1 MKCPKCRSDE
11 VDSSHT
17 CLVCGFRIGDNTS
30 TRPESSNLSEVEL
43 PQWRRDLSVRLQ
55 KIKEKRE
62 GGPAP
67 EADNNLSQARPLPF
81 RRQPDLPVLAEQ
93 LRESEP
99 IALPRGARRAAAK
112 RAPVAQNNAEILLNP
127 KPKPPQ
133 QRASKRSLSLPLFEE
148 RERELM
154 KEVRDLPFPKREIV
168 TNVPAPGE
176 IEYII
181 DRVVARQV
189 VRSDYP
195 AKTHVDEIAA
205 HQTLTEGERLIL
217 LSRTL
222 SGLVDL
228 VLIFLFTSV
237 CILAAD
243 SVSGVE
249 ILDAAGATNF
259 ALLMVAVFF
268 VYSIFFLKTANQ
280 TIGMMITNLR
290 LLGRGNERPTGRQIV
305 IRSSV
310 FLVSL
315 LGLGIGL
322 IIGCFDK
329 RSACLHDRLSDTR
342 VVRLPSLHNF

>member
-1 MKCPKCRSDE
+1 MKCPQCRSDE
-11 VDSSHT
+11 IDSSHI
-17 CLVCGFRIGDNTS
+17 CLVCGFRMEDNTS
-30 TRPESSNLSEVEL
+30 TPPEPSVSPEIEL
-43 PQWRRDLSVRLQ
+43 PEWRRDLSVRLQ
-55 KIKEKRE
+55 KIREKRE
-62 GGPAP
+62 GGAAP
-67 EADNNLSQARPLPF
+67 EADNNPSRAKPLPF
-81 RRQPDLPVLAEQ
+81 RRQPDLPVLAEPTQ
-93 LRESEP
+93 EPEP
-99 IALPRGARRAAAK
+99 IALPRGARRVAAK
-112 RAPVAQNNAEILLNP
+112 RATVALDNAEILLNP
-127 KPKPPQ
+127 KPKRPQ
-133 QRASKRSLSLPLFEE
+133 QRAIKRSLTLPLFEE
-148 RERELM
+148 RERERM
-154 KEVRDLPFPKREIV
+154 KEIRDLSFPRREIV
-168 TNVPAPGE
+168 ANGPAAGE
-176 IEYII
+176 TENII
-181 DRVVARQV
+181 DRVVVRQV
-189 VRSDYP
+189 AQHDDHYP
-195 AKTHVDEIAA
+195 QDAKVDEIT
-205 HQTLTEGERLIL
+205 HRVTEAERLIL

-259 ALLMVAVFF
+259 ALLMVVVFF

-290 LLGRGNERPTGRQIV
+290 LLGTDNERPTGRQIL

-329 RSACLHDRLSDTR
+329 RSACLHDRLSNTR
-342 VVRLPSLHNF
+342 VIRLPSHDF

>member
-1 MKCPKCRSDE
+1 MKCPQCRSNE
-11 VDSSHT
+11 IDSSHI
-17 CLVCGFRIGDNTS
+17 CLICGFRIGDNTS
-30 TRPESSNLSEVEL
+30 TQPESSNHSEIEL

-55 KIKEKRE
+55 RIKEKRE
-62 GGPAP
+62 GGATP
-67 EADNNLSQARPLPF
+67 EAENNPPQARPLPF
-81 RRQPDLPVLAEQ
+81 RRQAELPVLAERLQ
-93 LRESEP
+93 EP
-99 IALPRGARRAAAK
+99 EPMALPRGARRVAAK
-112 RAPVAQNNAEILLNP
+112 RAQVALNSAETLLNP
-127 KPKPPQ
+127 KPKRLQ
-133 QRASKRSLSLPLFEE
+133 QRTIKRAPSLPLFEE

-154 KEVRDLPFPKREIV
+154 KEIWDLSFPKQEIV
-168 TNVPAPGE
+168 INTPAPGE
-176 IEYII
+176 IENII
-181 DRVVARQV
+181 DRMVARQLAHP
-189 VRSDYP
+189 DYP
-195 AKTHVDEIAA
+195 PA
-205 HQTLTEGERLIL
+205 EGERLIL

-228 VLIFLFTSV
+228 ILVFLFTSI

-268 VYSIFFLKTANQ
+268 VYSIFFLNTANQ

-290 LLGRGNERPTGRQIV
+290 LTGTDNERPTARQV
-305 IRSSV
+305 VMRSAV

-322 IIGCFDK
+322 IMGCFDK

-342 VVRLPSLHNF
+342 VVRLPSLHDF